1 MKIKKYFLSFMVVVL
16 CLVPFLAF
24 GFTETELGSLE
35 LETVRAEA
43 KYGTASLPQ
52 VIGRVVTI
60 VLSLM
65 ALIAIVIIIVAGF
78 QWMTSGG
85 SEDKIKAAKKLM
97 GSAMVGLI
105 IIIFAYAVA
114 KFIIDKLV
122 VVTA

>member
-1 MKIKKYFLSFMVVVL
+1 MVVVL
-16 CLVPFLAF
+16 CLVPCLAF
-24 GFTETELGSLE
+24 GFTPDELGQTDLDS
-35 LETVRAEA
+35 VRDEA
-43 KYGTASLPQ
+43 GYGTAELPD
-52 VIGRVVTI
+52 VIGRVVKI

-105 IIIFAYAVA
+105 IIIFAYAIA
-114 KFIIDKLV
+114 SFIITKLAE
-122 VVTA
+122 VTA